1 MKGMILFAPL
11 AVLSVSA
18 FAQPPRAPIETGYD
32 PYASSAIER
41 ASLTDAEQRLERR
54 LAADSGNVPAMLNL
68 AHVLYAT
75 DRPAGAL
82 LYYERVLGAENMMLE
97 DLAGEPVWSHD
108 LARRGMA
115 LTPAMAA
122 R

>member
-1 MKGMILFAPL
+1 MKCLILLAPL
-11 AVLSVSA
+11 TALSAAAV
-18 FAQPPRAPIETGYD
+18 AQPPRAPMQTGYD

-41 ASLTDAEQRLERR
+41 ANLADAEQRLERR

-68 AHVLYAT
+68 AHVLGET

-82 LYYERVLGAENMMLE
+82 FYYERVLGAENRLLE
-97 DLAGEPVWSHD
+97 GLDGEPVWSHD
-108 LARRGMA
+108 LARRGMTA
-115 LTPAMAA
+115 MPAMAA